1 MTQFSEANQPRR
13 RHWRAFAAES
23 GGNVAIEMAFLMTFL
38 IMLVLGAYDFGRWAT
53 EQATVTQAA
62 RAGTQWAVLDQANA
76 TDTDGMIQAARDE
89 ADDVNNELV
98 IPTPLSYCQCPGSST
113 KVNCANDCPDGQYP
127 PMYVQVTV
135 QDEFELLFDFP
146 GVSKTQP
153 MSSTSTMRVR

>member
-1 MTQFSEANQPRR
+1 MTQLSKAHQPRH
-13 RHWRAFAAES
+13 RHWRAFAEES
-23 GGNVAIEMAFLMTFL
+23 DGNVAIEMAFLMTFL

-62 RAGTQWAVLDQANA
+62 RAGAQWAVLDQANA
-76 TDTDGMIQAARDE
+76 TDADGMIQAARDE

-98 IPTPLSYCQCPGSST
+98 IPTPLNYCQCPGSST
-113 KVNCANDCPDGQYP
+113 KVNCANDCADGQYP
-127 PMYVQVTV
+127 PMYVEVTV
-135 QDEFELLFDFP
+135 QDNFELLFDFP

>member
-1 MTQFSEANQPRR
+1 MTQLSKANQPRH

-23 GGNVAIEMAFLMTFL
+23 GGNVAIGMAFLMTFL

-62 RAGTQWAVLDQANA
+62 RAGAQWAVLDQANA
-76 TDTDGMIQAARDE
+76 TDTDGMIQAARNE

-113 KVNCANDCPDGQYP
+113 KVNCASNCPDGQYA
-127 PMYVQVTV
+127 PMYVEVTV
-135 QDEFELLFDFP
+135 QDDFELLFNFP
-146 GVSKTQP
+146 GVSQTQSL
-153 MSSTSTMRVR
+153 SSTSTMRLR

>member
-1 MTQFSEANQPRR
+1 MMQSSKVNQPRQGR
-13 RHWRAFAAES
+13 WRAFAAES
-23 GGNVAIEMAFLMTFL
+23 GGNVTIEMAFLMTFL

-53 EQATVTQAA
+53 EQATITQAA
-62 RAGTQWAVLDQANA
+62 RAGAQWAVLDQANA
-76 TDTDGMIQAARDE
+76 TDGPGMIQAARDE
-89 ADDVNNELV
+89 ADDVNNELA

-135 QDEFELLFDFP
+135 QDDFELLFDFP
-146 GVSKTQP
+146 GVSKTQS

>member
-1 MTQFSEANQPRR
+1 MTQFSEANQPRH

-62 RAGTQWAVLDQANA
+62 RAGAQWAVLDQANA
-76 TDTDGMIQAARDE
+76 TDTNGMIQAARDE

-98 IPTPLSYCQCPGSST
+98 FDPLPFSYCQCPGTST
-113 KVNCANDCPDGQYP
+113 PWICANDCPDGQYP

-135 QDEFELLFDFP
+135 QD
-146 GVSKTQP
+146 
-153 MSSTSTMRVR
+153 

>member
-1 MTQFSEANQPRR
+1 MMQSSKANQPWKRL
-13 RHWRAFAAES
+13 WRALAGES
-23 GGNVAIEMAFLMTFL
+23 AGNVTIEMAFLMTFL

-53 EQATVTQAA
+53 DQATVTQAA
-62 RAGTQWAVLDQANA
+62 RAGAQWAVLDQANA

-127 PMYVQVTV
+127 PMYVEVTV

-153 MSSTSTMRVR
+153 LSSTSTMRVR